1 MMDVKLAVGKVRK
14 AVVAAVAVAVVG
26 VLGNIVHLDVAAVEV
41 LIDALVVSGLVWAV
55 PNTKDVLD
63 A

>member
-1 MMDVKLAVGKVRK
+1 MMGVKTAVGKVRK
-14 AVVAAVAVAVVG
+14 AIVAAVAVAIVG
-26 VLGNIVHLDVAAVEV
+26 VLGNVVQLDVAAVEV

-55 PNTKDVLD
+55 PNSKDVLD

>member
-1 MMDVKLAVGKVRK
+1 MGFQTAVGKVRK
-14 AVVAAVAVAVVG
+14 AIVAAVAVAIVGALGHVVQ
-26 VLGNIVHLDVAAVEV
+26 LDVAAVEV

-55 PNTKDVLD
+55 PNSKDVLD

>member
-1 MMDVKLAVGKVRK
+1 MMGVKTAVGKVRK
-14 AVVAAVAVAVVG
+14 AIVAAVAVAIVG
-26 VLGNIVHLDVAAVEV
+26 GLGNIVQLDVAAVEV

-55 PNTKDVLD
+55 PNSKDVLD

>member
-1 MMDVKLAVGKVRK
+1 MMGVKTAVGKVRK
-14 AVVAAVAVAVVG
+14 AIMAAVAVAIVG
-26 VLGNIVHLDVAAVEV
+26 VLGNVVQLDVAAVEV

-55 PNTKDVLD
+55 PNSKDVLD